1 MPVIIFIFAFIS
13 LYPLTEMFFIRD
25 DFAIVY
31 KLQQN
36 LPISAPYG
44 HLLTFFKPIYPLF
57 KLNPYPYYLSGII
70 LFSISAV
77 IVFQFLKKISNTK
90 IALFATLLYATGLIS
105 LENLIMMELISPIPV
120 LTIVT
125 ISFIML
131 FLKFTETGKKKY
143 YLISLLLYIFSLVF
157 FSYRAHLLYSYV
169 FLVDF
174 FFIFSKISIKDLKKE
189 VTQFIVRQL
198 PYAIVFFFW
207 LNNASKTSGLV
218 TTSYY
223 LGLFDTPLRDNIIIN
238 FTNLFLQPAQIVIPG
253 LDISVSKKISIGIG
267 TLFISVI
274 LGIYALVKKQRQNAI
289 LLFFSLSAIFA
300 NLIAYFLFNPDFQ
313 IQGISRYNFLNAI
326 NFNIY
331 IAATLFLTHKL
342 INNRLAKYVI
352 LGVSVGIFLSFFFA
366 SFLYIKDFNKTRSI
380 PAKTFWSQLKQFMPA
395 IPKGALIY
403 VDRKEIL
410 PFDPSEFVRVG
421 MLTTE
426 ASFASMYNVPIE
438 YLTYTKSFDDVEKK
452 FIDDKS
458 SISNIFAFYLNENKL
473 INITQEVRKGLATP
487 EEITLS
493 KKHFKYNSVEHI
505 VIDCENYSV
514 GLPPVLEIDNFSV
527 PSFTP
532 VTVTIPIQIQLLDLA
547 SIKYPYYQIKGM
559 LLDNDEL
566 KNTPKT
572 DVCNTI
578 NELTFKNNT
587 PPDVI
592 QYIKYIKRQ
601 EELLQTVEVT
611 GSKTLPEDPVRHIID
626 DDPRTVWTSDV
637 TDWEKNKKANI
648 IVTFASNVAIKKLFL
663 VPANYQR
670 LPKNLTVSSLS
681 DDKTWKAI
689 QTIDNAVMEEN
700 VWYEINLPTTN
711 TKSLQITI
719 TDTNTGKY
727 PQIADLYFVEGQ
739 WGNINTDFL
748 RAFKENPFLFVPD
761 LKTAYE
767 LQSYLINNQK
777 ESIFWKRD
785 KDSDFSENNYK
796 KFSIFQDGILHTYPI
811 TIPAGGTILENLRL
825 EGFNLPSTVSIIDIQ

>member
-1 MPVIIFIFAFIS
+1 
-13 LYPLTEMFFIRD
+13 MFFIRD
-25 DFAIVY
+25 DFTFIY

-36 LPISAPYG
+36 LPIADPYG

-57 KLNPYPYYLSGII
+57 KLNAYSYYLLGVF

-77 IVFQFLKKISNTK
+77 FVFHFLRKIGNTK
-90 IALFATLLYATGLIS
+90 ISLFATLLYATGLIS

-120 LTIVT
+120 LIITT
-125 ISFIML
+125 ISFLML
-131 FLKFTETGKKKY
+131 FIKFTETGKKKY

-174 FFIFSKISIKDLKKE
+174 FFIFFKISIKDLKNGVMK
-189 VTQFIVRQL
+189 FIVRQL
-198 PYAIVFFFW
+198 PYVVIFFFW
-207 LNNASKTSGLV
+207 FNNSSKSSELV
-218 TTSYY
+218 TSSYY
-223 LGLFDTPLRDNIIIN
+223 LGLFNTPLRDNIIIN
-238 FTNLFLQPAQIVIPG
+238 FTNLFLQPVQIVAPG
-253 LDISVSKKISIGIG
+253 FLDISVSEKISIGIG
-267 TLFISVI
+267 ILFVSVI

-331 IAATLFLTHKL
+331 IATIFFLIHKL
-342 INNRLAKYVI
+342 INNRFVKHAIIGLA
-352 LGVSVGIFLSFFFA
+352 VGTFLLFFFA

-380 PAKTFWSQLKQFMPA
+380 PAKTFWSQLRQFMPA

-421 MLTTE
+421 TLTTE
-426 ASFASMYNVPIE
+426 ASFASMYQVPIA
-438 YLTYTKSFDDVEKK
+438 YLTYTKYFDDVEKK
-452 FIDDKS
+452 FIDDRS
-458 SISNIFAFYLNENKL
+458 SINSIFAFYLNENKL

-487 EEITLS
+487 KEITLS
-493 KKHFKYNSVEHI
+493 KKNFKYNSVEHI

-514 GLPPVLEIDNFSV
+514 GLPPVLEINLSV

-532 VTVTIPIQIQLLDLA
+532 VTVTIPIQIQPLDLA
-547 SIKYPYYQIKGM
+547 SIKYPYYQIKGT

-566 KNTPKT
+566 KNTQKT
-572 DVCNTI
+572 DVCNST

-592 QYIKYIKRQ
+592 QYIRYIKRQ

-611 GSKTLPEDPVRHIID
+611 GSKTLPEDLVGNLID
-626 DDPRTVWTSDV
+626 DDPRTLWTSDV

-648 IVTFASNVAIKKLFL
+648 IATFPSKIAIKKLFL

-681 DDKTWKAI
+681 DDKTWRII
-689 QTIDNAVMEEN
+689 QAIDNAVMEEN
-700 VWYEINLPTTN
+700 DWYEINLPTTN
-711 TKSLQITI
+711 TKSIQITI

-727 PQIADLYFVEGQ
+727 PQIADLYFVEDQ

-761 LKTAYE
+761 LRTAYE

-785 KDSDFSENNYK
+785 KDSNFSENNYK